1 MNPFYKIKNWSI
13 DKWDD
18 YQDAQKILAT
28 IMSITILIHEDK
40 FFKRPDIN
48 RNDVQA

>member
-28 IMSITILIHEDK
+28 KLILIILPVTEIK
-40 FFKRPDIN
+40 IK
-48 RNDVQA
+48 